1 MGKNFSKRSGFFK
14 LTVFPGMGNQKSS
27 QAKSKNQ
34 DGSKKIADY
43 PIEFHTTNN
52 KLQMT
57 ARSLELIYKVPS
69 KVIMKSI
76 GLLLINT

>member
-1 MGKNFSKRSGFFK
+1 MGNNVSKRSGFSK

-27 QAKSKNQ
+27 QAKSKNK
-34 DGSKKIADY
+34 DGSKKMADY

-76 GLLLINT
+76 GLLINT